1 MLSSSRRLFLGN
13 LLAASSWGKT
23 SLLSRMGLEIY
34 SLREQAEKDLAGT
47 LAFVRK
53 LGIRELE
60 VSEDLGGNPAA
71 FRKMLDQHGLRVTSV
86 MADYRRLSEDCD
98 SVGAHALAL
107 GAKYVVCSTIP
118 HHGKY
123 LAMKDCKP
131 AAERLNSWGER
142 LLRSGI
148 HCCYHTHGTEFK
160 PLQDGTVFDFLAK
173 CMDPRFANFEMDVFW
188 IVYGGQDPVKMLRQY
203 AGRFP
208 LMHVKDIRKGTILGR
223 TPADVREE
231 ESVPLGQGIVD
242 LPAALRAAVTTGVRH
257 FYIED
262 EAVNAAEQLPE
273 SLRYVRSLG

>member
-1 MLSSSRRLFLGN
+1 
-13 LLAASSWGKT
+13 LAAASWGKT